1 MLNKCLVKEING
13 GERVWKHQCGED
25 DRLHMKKLGISLEVQ
40 GLRLCA
46 PNAGAPGSI
55 PVQGTRSHMPQPRA
69 NMLQLNI
76 WHAATKIKDLGCCN

>member
-46 PNAGAPGSI
+46 PNAGAP
-55 PVQGTRSHMPQPRA
+55 VQSLSRE
-69 NMLQLNI
+69 L
-76 WHAATKIKDLGCCN
+76 DLTCHNQELTCCN